1 MNAIEIYDGTLFDC
15 QMIKNILEIEGIKS
29 FLKDEIIGTRSYG
42 WRPESGVKVVV
53 SDSDYEK
60 AKLIVDEYE
69 KSKHDNRDSN

>member
-1 MNAIEIYDGTLFDC
+1 MKAIEIYDGTLFDC
-15 QMIKNILEIEGIKS
+15 QMIRNILEIEGVES

-42 WRPESGVKVVV
+42 WRPEGGVKVVV

-69 KSKHDNRDSN
+69 KSKHDDGNSN